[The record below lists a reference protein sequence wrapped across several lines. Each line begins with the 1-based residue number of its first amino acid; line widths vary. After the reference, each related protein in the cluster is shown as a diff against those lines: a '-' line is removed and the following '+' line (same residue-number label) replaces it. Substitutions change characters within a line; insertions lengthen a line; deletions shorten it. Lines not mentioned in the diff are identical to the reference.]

1 MNLGLSL
8 NKIYKVKVSKYLTR
22 AVTTNALGI
31 STTKEFG
38 DKVTFAK
45 LDVKDINNLTIKV
58 VYTIELENTGYYP
71 GYIYAID
78 DFIPSGMSFNPNYEE
93 NKGWSVKEEGILQNN
108 SLKDTLIKGG
118 EKKYVTLALD
128 IVSKEAG
135 TFVNYA
141 SVSEENTKIFSDNN
155 SLLESGDINE

>member
-1 MNLGLSL
+1 
-8 NKIYKVKVSKYLTR
+8 
-22 AVTTNALGI
+22 
-31 STTKEFG
+31 
-38 DKVTFAK
+38 
-45 LDVKDINNLTIKV
+45 
-58 VYTIELENTGYYP
+58 
-71 GYIYAID
+71 
-78 DFIPSGMSFNPNYEE
+78 MSFNPNYEE